1 MITRQRPNCPFRESY
16 VVIVCFST
24 KIVKVNHTQIQV
36 RHEDVFSTI
45 RETDR
50 IKSKDP
56 IVTGHGDFSR
66 LLGVLRTTRGF
77 GDYYREACHHRHVM
91 LKPFLSACPDV
102 RCWNFGNKSMN
113 QSNRFEIFTS
123 MDFVIVGSDGL
134 WDVVSPDRAA
144 RIVRECLFGES
155 SRKVGSFKRNE
166 HQSRMVLAAEKL
178 VVRVCVCVMCR
189 TKQYK
194 LVFIVHNRNMHAD
207 RKRYHMEIGSLHQT
221 DHWMIFVFS

>member
-102 RCWNFGNKSMN
+102 RCWSFGNKSKN

-134 WDVVSPDRAA
+134 WDVVSPDQAA
-144 RIVRECLFGES
+144 RIVRECLFGKS
-155 SRKVGSFKRNE
+155 SRKIGSFKRDE
-166 HQSRMVLAAEKL
+166 HQSRMVLAAKKL
-178 VVRVCVCVMCR
+178 VVRVCACVCR
-189 TKQYK
+189 TNKTKQNNSY
-194 LVFIVHNRNMHAD
+194 RNMHAD
-207 RKRYHMEIGSLHQT
+207 RKRYHMELGSLHHT

>member
-1 MITRQRPNCPFRESY
+1 M
-16 VVIVCFST
+16 
-24 KIVKVNHTQIQV
+24 KVNHTQIQV

-56 IVTGHGDFSR
+56 IITGHGDFSR

-178 VVRVCVCVMCR
+178 VVRVCVCVLCAGQNNTNSYSLFTTGICTR
-189 TKQYK
+189 TENGTTWN
-194 LVFIVHNRNMHAD
+194 LEVSTTRI
-207 RKRYHMEIGSLHQT
+207 IG
-221 DHWMIFVFS
+221 

>member
-1 MITRQRPNCPFRESY
+1 MITRQRTNCPFRESY

-56 IVTGHGDFSR
+56 IITGHGDFSR

-77 GDYYREACHHRHVM
+77 GDYFREACHHRHVM

-178 VVRVCVCVMCR
+178 VVRVCVCVLCAGQNNTNSYSLFTTGICTR
-189 TKQYK
+189 TENGTTWK
-194 LVFIVHNRNMHAD
+194 LEVST
-207 RKRYHMEIGSLHQT
+207 KRIIG
-221 DHWMIFVFS
+221 